1 MSVRADWRA
10 PDYLSRA
17 RLRLLQLDVKE
28 ENEGAVGPWL
38 CSVERPEKEKG
49 QLARMQL
56 PVGAVEMG
64 ARLLDAATK
73 LSLTAP
79 DS

>member
-1 MSVRADWRA
+1 M
-10 PDYLSRA
+10 
-17 RLRLLQLDVKE
+17 
-28 ENEGAVGPWL
+28 GPWS

-49 QLARMQL
+49 QLAGMQL
-56 PVGAVEMG
+56 PVGAVELG